1 MIRDP
6 ETALYPEVASWLIRH
21 LRGRHPRATVHAQ
34 DTHSMDLS
42 TFLRR
47 QNIHSQFKDY
57 DAYEIQVDVT
67 GIVQS
72 TDGIRLAFV
81 ECKVGPITLRDVG
94 QLLGYSLVARPEW
107 SYLLSPAG
115 ASDRLNTLLVTFGR
129 QDILNYSKGHA
140 IRLASWNVGRKEV
153 DLSSLI
159 PRGSHI

>member
-1 MIRDP
+1 MMRDP
-6 ETALYPEVASWLIRH
+6 ETALYPEVAAWLIRH
-21 LRGRHPRATVHAQ
+21 LRGRYPKATVHAQ

-42 TFLRR
+42 AFLRR

-57 DAYEIQVDVT
+57 DAYEIQDIT
-67 GIVQS
+67 GIGQS
-72 TDGIRLAFV
+72 PDDMRLAFV
-81 ECKVGPITLRDVG
+81 ECKVGPITPRDVG

-129 QDILNYSKGHA
+129 QDILNYSKNHA
-140 IRLASWNVGRKEV
+140 IRLASWNAGRKEV
-153 DLSSLI
+153 DLSTLI